1 MLVSCTLMS
10 ATEIYKK
17 EEKKGITWG
26 YQVYTV
32 SNLFSDQSLVIN
44 FINYQYFLLIF
55 VLAA

>member
-1 MLVSCTLMS
+1 MLVSCALMS

-17 EEKKGITWG
+17 EKKKGITWD